1 MLAPLCNVCL
11 NSDILCGGCSAK
23 LTEGKISQTE
33 VDASRFLKSLE
44 EKHTQLADAKLLKVI
59 DADHL
64 IFIAGRG
71 DAPKLVGRQGSVVK
85 ELARKFGKNIKIL
98 EEGDLKNFVS
108 NLVQPAV
115 VSGINTIYSQAGEKI
130 RVRVSRNR
138 PNVSAE
144 SFSQIVSAVFGKKAE
159 MVVEG

>member
-1 MLAPLCNVCL
+1 MQAPLCNVCL
-11 NSDILCGGCSAK
+11 QSDILCGGCSSK
-23 LTEGKISQTE
+23 LSEGKISQTE
-33 VDASRFLKSLE
+33 IDASRFLKSME

-71 DAPKLVGRQGSVVK
+71 DAPKLIGRQGSVVK
-85 ELARKFGKNIKIL
+85 ELAKKFGKNIKIL
-98 EEGDLKNFVS
+98 EEGDFKNFVS

-115 VSGINTIYSQAGEKI
+115 VSGINTIYSSAGEKV

-138 PNVSAE
+138 PNISAE
-144 SFSQIVSAVFGKKAE
+144 SFSQVVNSLFGKSAE
-159 MVVEG
+159 MVVE